1 MRSIILSLI
10 SLLVF
15 VSCVT
20 NETPVIDEIASES
33 LIDERFETCYYEDDL
48 AKRRSDSVL
57 ISIFGKA
64 NFEQS
69 VRFDLVE
76 STMNCQIDGAIQL
89 IPFGDTN
96 YCVPNSYDLYYYVQ
110 ENDALVFEFRIVA
123 GSDMRFEP
131 ISTIVGDQL
140 RAYRKLLDGDFNIS
154 YTKARKIALENGV
167 DFNESNLELV
177 KNETVS
183 SQGKSTYHW
192 EAELEYD
199 HNSVVLL
206 WIDVMTGKTRKEV
219 LTIEGVE

>member
-1 MRSIILSLI
+1 MRSIFFSFSLI
-10 SLLVF
+10 LVF
-15 VSCVT
+15 VSCET
-20 NETPVIDEIASES
+20 NEVDVADDVNSES
-33 LIDERFETCYYEDDL
+33 LIYERFETCYYEDDL

-89 IPFGDTN
+89 VPFGDTN

-110 ENDALVFEFRIVA
+110 ESDALIFEFRIVA
-123 GSDMRFEP
+123 GSDMHFEP
-131 ISTIVGDQL
+131 ISAIVGDQL
-140 RAYRKLLDGDFNIS
+140 KGYRKLLDGDFKIS
-154 YTKARKIALENGV
+154 YAKARKIAEENGV

-177 KNETVS
+177 KNETDS

-206 WIDVMTGKTRKEV
+206 WIDVLTGKTRKEV